1 MIIRPKPG
9 ARISESDPLCA
20 VKTTADLV
28 NEDYSP
34 FEKRSTA
41 AGEAMAHRFIPLLN
55 HCHDKDP
62 RIPQM
67 DDGVRDIPVDQ
78 QDGKGGPVWT
88 KK

>member
-1 MIIRPKPG
+1 
-9 ARISESDPLCA
+9 
-20 VKTTADLV
+20 
-28 NEDYSP
+28 
-34 FEKRSTA
+34 
-41 AGEAMAHRFIPLLN
+41 MAHRFIPLLN